1 MNRQWISAILM
12 TAAGGCIFAASDL
25 YKPQPAVAIVSEAEA
40 DIRPLPAVTSLS
52 DTETMT
58 DAKETEEETK
68 EEFQPSPEELNL
80 AHYFPEDADTEDLSK
95 SYGGK
100 AFIELMTQD
109 GLWMNS
115 IYDYADLTPEQL
127 ASRLGQPRTKVMG
140 DFNPKDEK
148 HDPDNP
154 DTWTVNS
161 FRNIRT
167 TVTNGDGEP
176 ISAYSNVIDI
186 MSVAN
191 VYSYYKNAGDY
202 DLFLSCA
209 KALWEVSHSYS
220 ISMSE
225 LYYCDGCLSEEDER
239 KRLEREAEAEEEAA
253 RQAVAQAQ
261 EGSRAVFGGVGNDH
275 STRTWE
281 KTIIAGTK
289 TARDASRKNAS
300 DTQPS
305 REAASVTES
314 DTETGNG
321 ELQAANPESK
331 AGEADDSKDNAD
343 SAGASAASKVIQPA
357 ASASEGISN
366 SMAAGESPA
375 EVSEQKDASA
385 ENEQESDTASPKSSS
400 LVLIA
405 GQGTASP
412 SAAGSDSAEEITLPK
427 ATPSDVSETVP
438 AQENI
443 TEENTNE
450 ENAVKEN
457 KNGKDASEPQKCPGH
472 VELIIHMR
480 IRGIKE
486 NDGLF
491 KRDPYGNNPD
501 NIEENGWQGWNQETM
516 DAARYLSSQDWYQK
530 YGLTVSAFSMRNP
543 LTSYEIE
550 EYMERLPR
558 ELSETRRNVIR
569 FALSSVGKVPYY
581 WGGKPSAPNYSRNNF
596 GTLISP
602 DEKGRILRGLDC
614 SGWINW
620 VYWSVT
626 GNRLP
631 YESTSGLAICGSP
644 VSRDNLQPGDIIIRT
659 GESAHVIMFLEWT
672 EDGRIRCIHES
683 SGDVNNVTVAVR
695 DANWPYY
702 RKLID

>member
-1 MNRQWISAILM
+1 MNRQLISAILM
-12 TAAGGCIFAASDL
+12 TAAGGCIFGASDL
-25 YKPQPAVAIVSEAEA
+25 YRPQPAVAIVSEMTA
-40 DIRPLPAVTSLS
+40 DTKPQPSVASFS
-52 DTETMT
+52 DTEIMSFT
-58 DAKETEEETK
+58 KETEEETK
-68 EEFQPSPEELNL
+68 EEFKPSPEELNL
-80 AHYFPEDADTEDLSK
+80 AHYFPEDVDTNDPSK

-127 ASRLGQPRTKVMG
+127 ASRLGHPRSRVMG
-140 DFNPKDEK
+140 DFNPKDDK
-148 HDPDNP
+148 HDPDDP
-154 DTWTVNS
+154 DTWTINS

-167 TVTNGDGEP
+167 TVTDGDGEP
-176 ISAYSNVIDI
+176 ICAYSNVIEI

-202 DLFLSCA
+202 DFFLSCA

-239 KRLEREAEAEEEAA
+239 KRLEKEAEAEEEAA
-253 RQAVAQAQ
+253 RQAIARAQ
-261 EGSRAVFGGVGNDH
+261 EGERAVFGKVGNDR
-275 STRTWE
+275 SARTSG
-281 KTIIAGTK
+281 TAILAGTK
-289 TARDASRKNAS
+289 EAREASREEDTT
-300 DTQPS
+300 DTQI
-305 REAASVTES
+305 
-314 DTETGNG
+314 NG
-321 ELQAANPESK
+321 EAEPDAESETK
-331 AGEADDSKDNAD
+331 ADDQEQQPATSGSETTEDSAAITVSAVTAD
-343 SAGASAASKVIQPA
+343 SAATAGEGTGEDSSEKTDSEKKAEQSDA
-357 ASASEGISN
+357 ASA
-366 SMAAGESPA
+366 
-375 EVSEQKDASA
+375 
-385 ENEQESDTASPKSSS
+385 KSSS
-400 LVLIA
+400 SVLTA
-405 GQGTASP
+405 GQGAVSPSGERAGETTAS
-412 SAAGSDSAEEITLPK
+412 E
-427 ATPSDVSETVP
+427 ATASNASEMVTV
-438 AQENI
+438 QEN
-443 TEENTNE
+443 TSEENDINE
-450 ENAVKEN
+450 ST
-457 KNGKDASEPQKCPGH
+457 NGKEASEPQKCPGH
-472 VELIIHMR
+472 VDLIIHME

-491 KRDPYGNNPD
+491 KRDPHGNNPD
-501 NIEENGWQGWNQETM
+501 NVVENGWQGWTQESM
-516 DAARYLSSQDWYQK
+516 EAVRHLSGQDWYQK

-543 LTSYEIE
+543 LTGYEIE
-550 EYMERLPR
+550 EYMDRLPE
-558 ELSETRRNVIR
+558 ELSDTRRDIIR

-581 WGGKPSAPNYSRNNF
+581 WGGKPSAPSYSRNNF

-659 GESAHVIMFLEWT
+659 GENAHVIMFLEWT

-702 RKLID
+702 RKLLD